1 MGFEIGQLSSVL
13 ASGSVGQQVD
23 VGVLKALQ
31 NLEANVAAELFA
43 SLGLGQSVDTRA

>member
-1 MGFEIGQLSSVL
+1 MDVSALSSVL
-13 ASGSVGQQVD
+13 ASSSVGQQVD

-31 NLEANVAAELFA
+31 NLQTNVAAELFA

>member
-1 MGFEIGQLSSVL
+1 MDLSSVSSAL
-13 ASGSVGQQVD
+13 SSGAVGQQVD

-31 NLEANVAAELFA
+31 NLQVNVASEMFA